1 MNCVAVNQSEDNPQ
15 LWIMDVQT
23 QDSTIPCIIQGRNP
37 QFISIERTMLNRT
50 EQTLYLKIEIT
61 FHKIQLIFL
70 ITSFSLIFKY
80 YTIHTIQTS
89 LRRDIQN
96 RLGERSGKRYGGSF
110 LFILFMDY
118 ADISLDIFPCSN
130 PLSFNQC
137 TPRSTT
143 SFVHMRVISLISRNT
158 PLRYVHQ
165 RS

>member
-37 QFISIERTMLNRT
+37 WFISIERTMLNRT

-80 YTIHTIQTS
+80 YTIHTI
-89 LRRDIQN
+89 
-96 RLGERSGKRYGGSF
+96 
-110 LFILFMDY
+110 
-118 ADISLDIFPCSN
+118 
-130 PLSFNQC
+130 
-137 TPRSTT
+137 
-143 SFVHMRVISLISRNT
+143 
-158 PLRYVHQ
+158 
-165 RS
+165 